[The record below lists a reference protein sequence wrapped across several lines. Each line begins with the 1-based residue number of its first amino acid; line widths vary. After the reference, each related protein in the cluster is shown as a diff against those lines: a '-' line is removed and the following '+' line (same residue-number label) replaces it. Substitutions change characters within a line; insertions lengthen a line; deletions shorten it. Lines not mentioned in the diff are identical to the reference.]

1 MGGVCVWV
9 PMPGH
14 TLSITMGADL
24 VCSLGQVM
32 GWLNICSVNHDY
44 LCGETFG
51 GEEEMNLQAE

>member
-32 GWLNICSVNHDY
+32 GWLDICSINHDSICVGKR
-44 LCGETFG
+44 L
-51 GEEEMNLQAE
+51 EERKI